1 MALELVLK
9 EPGRR
14 GERGFRVVKRVR
26 KLYGF
31 RRVVEGRF
39 DDEDHEIRQ
48 ILATH
53 PLTRE
58 MARER
63 WGETGETGEGAKEE
77 IRIQLPDEPI
87 RETGETDSSPK
98 GETEN
103 SGSIDPNPI
112 DEDNN
117 PINEDPIKAEE
128 KEEIEKE
135 EKKEEIEEEEEIEK
149 EKEEIEKKEEEEES
163 SPAESQPEASSSAS
177 PPIQPSSPSE
187 APPTQS
193 PIHSE
198 IPQLPDPPSTEPST
212 EPSSEPIAE
221 PSSPPSPASSALV
234 SFPVCSNKHATTLN
248 PRISS

>member
-53 PLTRE
+53 PLTRD

-63 WGETGETGEGAKEE
+63 WGETGETGETGEGAKEE

-87 RETGETDSSPK
+87 RETGETGETDSSPK

-103 SGSIDPNPI
+103 AGSIDPNPI
-112 DEDNN
+112 DEDKN

-128 KEEIEKE
+128 KDEIEKE
-135 EKKEEIEEEEEIEK
+135 EKN
-149 EKEEIEKKEEEEES
+149 
-163 SPAESQPEASSSAS
+163 
-177 PPIQPSSPSE
+177 
-187 APPTQS
+187 
-193 PIHSE
+193 
-198 IPQLPDPPSTEPST
+198 LG
-212 EPSSEPIAE
+212 
-221 PSSPPSPASSALV
+221 
-234 SFPVCSNKHATTLN
+234 
-248 PRISS
+248 R

>member
-63 WGETGETGEGAKEE
+63 WGETGEGAKEE

-103 SGSIDPNPI
+103 SGAIDPNPI
-112 DEDNN
+112 DEDKN
-117 PINEDPIKAEE
+117 PIDEDPIKAEE

-135 EKKEEIEEEEEIEK
+135 EKKEEIEREK
-149 EKEEIEKKEEEEES
+149 EKEEIEKKEEKEES

-212 EPSSEPIAE
+212 EPIAEPSTEPIAE